1 MQLSLDNKP
10 NRMVTRNPFY
20 DAHAATTGN
29 YCRELAVAATPT
41 YLMQVLDQLWN
52 PFLLGEA
59 LDDVRGWA
67 LHQQNTRNKGVLL
80 LILWN
85 KYVCTI
91 YHHM

>member
-1 MQLSLDNKP
+1 
-10 NRMVTRNPFY
+10 MVTRNPFY

-59 LDDVRGWA
+59 LDDVRG
-67 LHQQNTRNKGVLL
+67 
-80 LILWN
+80 
-85 KYVCTI
+85 
-91 YHHM
+91 